1 MNKKSEKMLKKR
13 EVQLAVM
20 NLSFIF
26 YNLLL
31 TFDNL
36 SDIVSSTGGVSQ

>member
-1 MNKKSEKMLKKR
+1 MNKKSGKMLKKR

-31 TFDNL
+31 TFDNH